1 MHGVC
6 TQESIVPLYYY
17 VYFPPSG
24 YVGEDAFHLISV
36 MCRSQVS
43 FTSIFYS
50 QFTIDINLQV
60 NSNKFIVKPPT
71 ESYVIYSGYFL
82 PIYVKL
88 PYKTLHLR
96 VLLVAGGRT
105 CGRPRMRLSPL
116 PFSFHVVVPVN
127 PAAFLQHSKGD
138 EPNFSSNPWIF
149 VLASSS
155 HCNPWRVLAS
165 SSIFTPSTF
174 FEQVLPPLKVTT
186 ILI

>member
-96 VLLVAGGRT
+96 VLLVAGGGTR
-105 CGRPRMRLSPL
+105 GRPRLRLSPL
-116 PFSFHVVVPVN
+116 PFPS
-127 PAAFLQHSKGD
+127 ALSSLLILQ
-138 EPNFSSNPWIF
+138 PP
-149 VLASSS
+149 
-155 HCNPWRVLAS
+155 
-165 SSIFTPSTF
+165 SIFNIITVATH
-174 FEQVLPPLKVTT
+174 V
-186 ILI
+186 IN

>member
-36 MCRSQVS
+36 MCRSHVS

-96 VLLVAGGRT
+96 VLLVAGGGTR
-105 CGRPRMRLSPL
+105 GRPRLRLSPL
-116 PFSFHVVVPVN
+116 PFPS
-127 PAAFLQHSKGD
+127 ALSSLLILQPPSLFNRVCIKVGPNYDSCHMSKQSYILLTHQ
-138 EPNFSSNPWIF
+138 FSTYNY
-149 VLASSS
+149 
-155 HCNPWRVLAS
+155 
-165 SSIFTPSTF
+165 
-174 FEQVLPPLKVTT
+174 
-186 ILI
+186 

>member
-6 TQESIVPLYYY
+6 TQESIVPLYYC

-36 MCRSQVS
+36 MCRSHVS
-43 FTSIFYS
+43 STSIFYS

-96 VLLVAGGRT
+96 VLFGCWWRDPWSAEVAAI
-105 CGRPRMRLSPL
+105 SA
-116 PFSFHVVVPVN
+116 PFSFALSSLLILQPPSIVN
-127 PAAFLQHSKGD
+127 
-138 EPNFSSNPWIF
+138 
-149 VLASSS
+149 
-155 HCNPWRVLAS
+155 R
-165 SSIFTPSTF
+165 
-174 FEQVLPPLKVTT
+174 
-186 ILI
+186 